1 MPIYNE
7 IFDSYREE
15 VNKIHKAMRLLVKHR
30 YKIID
35 LENQLI
41 HSGNID
47 KARSRAIQGQESQRA
62 RYDRVPKHSRVYLST
77 NEDTKIK

>member
-7 IFDSYREE
+7 IFHSYREE
-15 VNKIHKAMRLLVKHR
+15 AKKIHNAMRLLVKHR

-35 LENQLI
+35 LENHLI

-47 KARSRAIQGQESQRA
+47 KARSRAVQGQQPQRA
-62 RYDRVPKHSRVYLST
+62 KYDRVPKHSRVYLNT
-77 NEDTKIK
+77 HKETK

>member
-1 MPIYNE
+1 MVIFNE
-7 IFDSYREE
+7 TFESYRDE
-15 VNKIHKAMRLLVKHR
+15 VDKIHKAMRLLVKHR

-47 KARSRAIQGQESQRA
+47 KARSTASLGQESKRA

-77 NEDTKIK
+77 TKETKE

>member
-7 IFDSYREE
+7 IFHSYREE
-15 VNKIHKAMRLLVKHR
+15 VDKIHNAMRLLVKHH

-35 LENQLI
+35 LENYLI

-47 KARSRAIQGQESQRA
+47 KARSRVIQGEDSKKA
-62 RYDRVPKHSRVYLST
+62 RYDIVPKHSRVYLSK
-77 NEDTKIK
+77 ETK

>member
-15 VNKIHKAMRLLVKHR
+15 VDKIHKAMRLLVKHR

-35 LENQLI
+35 LENYLI

-47 KARSRAIQGQESQRA
+47 KARSRAIQGQEPQKA

-77 NEDTKIK
+77 NKETKE

>member
-15 VNKIHKAMRLLVKHR
+15 VDKIHNAMRLLVKHR

-35 LENQLI
+35 LENYLI

-47 KARSRAIQGQESQRA
+47 KARSRAIQGQEPQKA

-77 NEDTKIK
+77 NEETKE

>member
-1 MPIYNE
+1 
-7 IFDSYREE
+7 
-15 VNKIHKAMRLLVKHR
+15 MRLLVKHR

-62 RYDRVPKHSRVYLST
+62 RYDRVPKHSRVYLRR
-77 NEDTKIK
+77 N